1 MPVSFEVG
9 ILYMSGLLGK
19 DLYILLHR
27 RKSSRSLVGTSLSTF
42 HLRNLGTCAKVFDG
56 SEYTYVE

>member
-1 MPVSFEVG
+1 
-9 ILYMSGLLGK
+9 MSGLLGK